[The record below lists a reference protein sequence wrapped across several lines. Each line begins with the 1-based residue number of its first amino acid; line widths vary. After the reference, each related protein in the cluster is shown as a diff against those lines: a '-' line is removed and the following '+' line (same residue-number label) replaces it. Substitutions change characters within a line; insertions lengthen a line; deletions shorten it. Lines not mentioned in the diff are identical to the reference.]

1 MRDDIDN
8 PRLEEVPSL
17 EEVRQ
22 VIFALDG
29 DSAAGPDDFSS
40 KVFTTAW
47 EVVAHDVYKAILS
60 FFCGAE
66 LPHFIT
72 AISIVLLPKKLNPDD
87 FAQFR
92 KISVCNFLNKVI
104 SRIMELMSEMG
115 KKCRG
120 GNLALKLDMAKAYD
134 RVSWGFLIACYDGL
148 ASAKGSS
155 TWGLRQGDLLS
166 PALFIIGSEVLSHAL
181 NSLVTQPRFP
191 AFWVPRHCPPVTH
204 LAFVDDVIIFANG
217 GAASLKKVMQILEWY
232 QHDLGQL
239 VNV

>member
-22 VIFALDG
+22 VIFAMDG
-29 DSAAGPDDFSS
+29 DSAAGPDGFSS

-87 FAQFR
+87 FTQFR

-120 GNLALKLDMAKAYD
+120 GNLALKLDMAKCLLMAYPM
-134 RVSWGFLIACYDGL
+134 
-148 ASAKGSS
+148 GSS
-155 TWGLRQGDLLS
+155 NLPGVCVRGTYYRRRYLLL
-166 PALFIIGSEVLSHAL
+166 AR
-181 NSLVTQPRFP
+181 RFP
-191 AFWVPRHCPPVTH
+191 AFRVSRHCPPVAH